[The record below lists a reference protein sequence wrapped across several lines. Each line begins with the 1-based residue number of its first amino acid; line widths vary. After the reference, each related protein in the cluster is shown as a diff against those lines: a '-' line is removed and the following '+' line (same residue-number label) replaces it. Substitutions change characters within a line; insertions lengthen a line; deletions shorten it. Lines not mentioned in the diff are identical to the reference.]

1 MKLKHKLFD
10 DWGLKLGSVVFAIL
24 VWFIVTNFNDPVVQY
39 RVYNVKVSFRNTN
52 VITDQG
58 QTFEVLD
65 DTNVIDTVTVTGP
78 RSVIDALNE
87 ENIVAVADFKD
98 LTLQNTVAIKLSTNK
113 YSSQI
118 ESIRGTIDTVQLNI
132 ENLKTKTLALS
143 TVTSGTVS
151 EGYTIG
157 EVTTDENQVRI
168 SGPESVIDEIV
179 RAEVNVPVTGFSQ
192 DIITDVDIVLMDAN
206 GEPVQSGYITSNI
219 SKVRVK
225 VELLQTKRVGVS
237 FSTSGTAADGYEATG
252 TVTCDPDTILV
263 AGRAATLQKL
273 DSIVVEDPINITGQ
287 AGNMMTLVD
296 IKDSLPT
303 GVKLADASFDGKISV
318 TVYIDKTTTRMM
330 QLSADEI
337 RWVNV
342 PEGYTVEIVDPED
355 RYNVTFEGLQKNLD
369 ALQVS
374 NIIASADLQN
384 ILEQTDTVGDH
395 YHVVLDF
402 ECEGSRVDVST
413 PVQVWIKLNET

>member
-58 QTFEVLD
+58 QTYEVLN
-65 DTNVIDTVTVTGP
+65 DTNVIDTVTITGP

-118 ESIRGTIDTVQLNI
+118 ESIKGTIDTVQLNI

-143 TVTSGTVS
+143 TVTSGTVA

-206 GEPVQSGYITSNI
+206 GDPVNSGYITSNI

-252 TVTCDPDTILV
+252 TVTCDPETILI
-263 AGRAATLQKL
+263 AGRASVLQNL
-273 DSIVVEDPINITGQ
+273 DNIVVEDPINITGQ

-296 IKDSLPT
+296 IGDSLPS
-303 GVKLADASFDGKISV
+303 GVKLADTSFDGKISV

-330 QLSADEI
+330 QLSAEEI

-342 PEGYTVEIVDPED
+342 PEGYTVELVDPED

-374 NIIASADLQN
+374 DIVAIADLEN

-402 ECEGSRVDVST
+402 ESEGSRVDVST
-413 PVQVWIKLNET
+413 PVQVWIKLNDT

>member
-58 QTFEVLD
+58 QTYEVLD

-151 EGYTIG
+151 DGYTIG

-225 VELLQTKRVGVS
+225 VELLQTKRVGVV

-263 AGRAATLQKL
+263 AGRASVLQNL
-273 DSIVVEDPINITGQ
+273 DNIVVEDPINITGQ

-296 IKDSLPT
+296 IKDSLPS
-303 GVKLADASFDGKISV
+303 GVKLADTSFDGKISV

-355 RYNVTFEGLQKNLD
+355 KYNVTFEGLQKNLD

-384 ILEQTDTVGDH
+384 ILEQEDTVGDH

-402 ECEGSRVDVST
+402 ESEGSRVDVST

>member
-58 QTFEVLD
+58 QTYEVLD
-65 DTNVIDTVTVTGP
+65 NTNVIDTVTVTGP

-87 ENIVAVADFKD
+87 ENIVAVADFND

-151 EGYTIG
+151 EGYIIG

-192 DIITDVDIVLMDAN
+192 DIITDVDIVLMDAEGN
-206 GEPVQSGYITSNI
+206 PVKSGYITSNI

-225 VELLQTKRVGVS
+225 VELLPTKRVGVE
-237 FSTSGTAADGYEATG
+237 FSTSGKAADGYEATG
-252 TVTCDPDTILV
+252 AVTCEPDTILV

-273 DSIVVEDPINITGQ
+273 DSIVVEEPINITGQ

-303 GVKLADASFDGKISV
+303 GVKLADTSFDGKISV

-330 QLSADEI
+330 QLSAAEI
-337 RWVNV
+337 RWINV
-342 PEGYTVEIVDPED
+342 PEGYTVELVDPED

-384 ILEQTDTVGDH
+384 ILEQTDPVGDH

-402 ECEGSRVDVST
+402 ESEGSRVNVST
-413 PVQVWIKLNET
+413 PVQVWIKLNDT

>member
-1 MKLKHKLFD
+1 MKHKLFD

-39 RVYNVKVSFRNTN
+39 RVNNVKVSFRNTN

-65 DTNVIDTVTVTGP
+65 GSNVIDTVTVTGP
-78 RSVIDALNE
+78 RSVIDALDE
-87 ENIVAVADFKD
+87 ENIIAYADFNE
-98 LTLQNTVAIKLSTNK
+98 LTLQNTVAIKLNTNK

-118 ESIRGTIDTVQLNI
+118 ESIKGSIDTVQLNI
-132 ENLKTKTLALS
+132 EDLKTKTLALS

-192 DIITDVDIVLMDAN
+192 DIITDADIVLMNSA
-206 GEPVQSGYITSNI
+206 GEAVSSGNITSNI

-225 VELLQTKRVGVS
+225 VEMLQTRRVKLEFES
-237 FSTSGTAADGYEATG
+237 SGIPADGYEATG
-252 TVTCDPDTILV
+252 VISCEPESILV
-263 AGRAATLQKL
+263 AGRASVLQNL
-273 DSIVVEDPINITGQ
+273 ETIHIEEPVNITGQ

-296 IKDSLPT
+296 ISKELPA
-303 GVKLADASFDGKISV
+303 GVKIADTSFDGKVSV
-318 TVYIDKTTTRMM
+318 TVYIDHTTTRVM
-330 QLSADEI
+330 QFDSHDI
-337 RWVNV
+337 QFKNV
-342 PEGYTVEIVDPED
+342 PDGYKVELVDPVD
-355 RYNVTFEGLQKNLD
+355 RFSASFEGLQNRLD
-369 ALQVS
+369 SLS
-374 NIIASADLQN
+374 SDGMTIYADLED
-384 ILEQTDTVGDH
+384 ILDQEDTVGDH
-395 YHVVLDF
+395 YHAVLSF
-402 ECEGSRVDVST
+402 EYEGSRLNVSY
-413 PVQVWIKLNET
+413 PVQVWIKLDET